1 MEELLKY
8 VPEVIVVGNIE
19 FAVAGAALA
28 LGFPKAARWVVE
40 RRNNTD
46 LNGDSHV
53 GKPPGDTSES
63 QVEDAADGG
72 ADETERKT

>member
-1 MEELLKY
+1 MQELLNY
-8 VPEVIVVGNIE
+8 VPEVIVIGNIE

-40 RRNNTD
+40 RRTSTD
-46 LNGDSHV
+46 LKSDGHV
-53 GKPPGDTSES
+53 GKPSGDTSES

-72 ADETERKT
+72 ADETETKT

>member
-1 MEELLKY
+1 MQELLNY

-19 FAVAGAALA
+19 FAIAGAAVT

-40 RRNNTD
+40 RRTNTD
-46 LNGDSHV
+46 LNGDGHV

-63 QVEDAADGG
+63 QVEEGAAGG

>member
-1 MEELLKY
+1 MQELLNY

-19 FAVAGAALA
+19 FAIAGAAVT
-28 LGFPKAARWVVE
+28 LGFPKAARWVIE
-40 RRNNTD
+40 RRTSTN
-46 LNGDSHV
+46 LNSDGHV

>member
-53 GKPPGDTSES
+53 GKPPGDTSKS
-63 QVEDAADGG
+63 QVEDAAGGG
-72 ADETERKT
+72 ADETETKT

>member
-1 MEELLKY
+1 MDELLKY

-63 QVEDAADGG
+63 QVEEAAGGG